1 MMPIFY
7 DEKQSHYTPEQSRK
21 IIIYVL
27 ICIALFKIECFI
39 IKN

>member
-1 MMPIFY
+1 MQIFD

-27 ICIALFKIECFI
+27 ICIALFEIECPI
-39 IKN
+39 IPN